1 MWPPNSPDVIVTDCC
16 WLYSLYC
23 ISFVSVKICGLT
35 ILSVVFSLYSLRR
48 CRSNINNALL
58 SISTSLMWCWRQCS
72 VQDLKRL
79 SANINVLLILHF
91 ILTFVSYVLQQRE
104 LRVRIMF
111 YHLQNSPSNNH
122 TAQFLQR
129 GDVIEVGGGNYLS
142 KAINGWSGKMFYFP
156 DRLGRL
162 EYKLASISPSAE
174 SSTEPPTEV
183 NHCCTFCLF
192 W

>member
-1 MWPPNSPDVIVTDCC
+1 MPNAIVLEPSPFSVAGEKLLTRNTPCFICPEMWPPNSPDVIVTDCIYC

-23 ISFVSVKICGLT
+23 ISFVSVNICGLT

-122 TAQFLQR
+122 TAQFLHRIQGR
-129 GDVIEVGGGNYLS
+129 GDVIEVGE
-142 KAINGWSGKMFYFP
+142 ATICQ
-156 DRLGRL
+156 RQ
-162 EYKLASISPSAE
+162 
-174 SSTEPPTEV
+174 
-183 NHCCTFCLF
+183 
-192 W
+192 